1 MDRRIVICI
10 SRAYGSGA
18 RSVGKLLAEKLG
30 IPYYDKE
37 LLVETAREQGID
49 ENVLEAVDETP
60 TSLLSFSY
68 PIDPG
73 YPYTTENLDTMYYL
87 MSDSFY
93 HQIEKAIRKI
103 AEQGS
108 CVFIGRAA
116 DEILREDPDMISI
129 FIYANE
135 ADRVK
140 RVMEEQKVDTKAAC
154 KLMQKTDKKRASY
167 HNYYSD
173 LKWGESCSYDLSL
186 STSRF
191 GVDGAAAV
199 IIDAIEKIRTK
210 N

>member
-1 MDRRIVICI
+1 MDRRIVICL

-18 RSVGKLLAEKLG
+18 RSIGKQLAATLG

-49 ENVLEAVDETP
+49 ESLLEAVDEKP

-93 HQIEKAIRKI
+93 HQIEKAIRRI
-103 AEQGS
+103 AEKGS
-108 CVFIGRAA
+108 CVIIGRAA
-116 DEILREDPDMISI
+116 DEILRDDPDMISI

-135 ADRVK
+135 ADRVQ
-140 RVMEEQKVDTKAAC
+140 RIMDEQKIDAKAAA
-154 KLMQKTDKKRASY
+154 KLIQKTDKKRASY

-191 GVDGAAAV
+191 GIDGAAAL
-199 IIDAIEKIRTK
+199 IIEAIGKIRTK